1 MTVGSTFLR
10 GARIVVI
17 GAGALGS
24 VTAYRL
30 AQAGAEVTIVERY
43 FPGSGTTGSSFAWL
57 NSFGKV
63 PRDYHRLNARSMR
76 EHLDLAREL
85 DGDWV
90 HVDGGLNWA
99 HADNAEHSARL
110 KETARRLHDWGYR
123 VEVVTPQQVMGEL
136 EPDLFI
142 DPDKVEEVYYA
153 PNEGWVNGVGL
164 CHGAVSAA
172 VRRYGAKI
180 VHDTVSGFDVRTGS
194 IESVKLASGESLP
207 ADAVINA
214 AGPEAANVARLL
226 GIDLQIRRQ
235 PGVLV
240 ITEPAP
246 IKLNAVV
253 HAPETFVHADGGWRL
268 LLHREDYDALVDSEE
283 PLDITHPH
291 PAQAVDNAS
300 AILPGLRGI
309 KPEGVR
315 MGIRPMPRDGHP
327 IVGFEDEIGGFFEL
341 VMHSGVTLSASMGG
355 LVTEAFLGM
364 EPPELEQY
372 RPARFKESTALP
384 FAATNE

>member
-1 MTVGSTFLR
+1 MAVSSAYLR
-10 GARIVVI
+10 DARIVVI

-30 AQAGAEVTIVERY
+30 AQAGARVTIVERR

-63 PRDYHRLNARSMR
+63 PREYHQLNARSMR

-85 DGDWV
+85 DGDWA
-90 HVDGGLNWA
+90 HPDGGLTWA
-99 HADNAEHSARL
+99 HKADVQRTTRL
-110 KETARRLHDWGYR
+110 KETARRLHEWGYR
-123 VEVVTPQQVMGEL
+123 VEALTPQQVMGEL

-142 DPDKVEEVYYA
+142 DPELVDQVYYS

-164 CHGAVSAA
+164 CHGAASAA
-172 VRRYGAKI
+172 VRRYGATL
-180 VHDTVSGFDVRTGS
+180 VHDEVIGFDVRS
-194 IESVKLASGESLP
+194 DAIVAVRLAGGDTLP

-214 AGPEAANVARLL
+214 AGPDAAHVASLA
-226 GIDLQIRRQ
+226 GVELQMRRQ

-240 ITEPAP
+240 MTEPAP
-246 IKLNAVV
+246 VHLRSVI
-253 HAPETFVHADGGWRL
+253 HAPATFVHADGGWRL
-268 LLHREDYDALVDSEE
+268 LLHRDDYDALVDSEE

-291 PAQAVDNAS
+291 PTQAIENAS

-315 MGIRPMPRDGHP
+315 MGVRPMPHDGHP
-327 IVGFEDEIGGFFEL
+327 IVGFEDEVGGFFEL

-364 EPPELEQY
+364 EPPELEPY